1 MALTFGS
8 STTNKVD
15 CGSAASLD
23 NLPSAGTMT
32 VCGWMKPTTGA
43 TQGVV
48 AKANSTGAN
57 NGWRIIQS
65 NTNRLQ
71 MVVEALSGGETNYQ
85 SATNSV
91 TAVWTFFAAAF
102 NSANGANEKIN
113 LYLGTRAALATEV
126 SYGSRSDGASVSADA
141 TYSLE
146 IGNLTT
152 AGSFSY
158 RGSIAWV
165 GIWNTEL
172 TLAQIQALQFR
183 RRVTSGCVGFW
194 ELGYN
199 GTGTVPDW
207 SGNANAGTNTSGTVT
222 DHVPLPYRRGRGLWL
237 PPTVTAAAVYQRLY
251 RTNQSVNRASTY

>member
-1 MALTFGS
+1 
-8 STTNKVD
+8 
-15 CGSAASLD
+15 
-23 NLPSAGTMT
+23 
-32 VCGWMKPTTGA
+32 
-43 TQGVV
+43 
-48 AKANSTGAN
+48 
-57 NGWRIIQS
+57 
-65 NTNRLQ
+65 
-71 MVVEALSGGETNYQ
+71 
-85 SATNSV
+85 
-91 TAVWTFFAAAF
+91 
-102 NSANGANEKIN
+102 
-113 LYLGTRAALATEV
+113 
-126 SYGSRSDGASVSADA
+126 VSADA

-158 RGSIAWV
+158 RGSLAWV

-237 PPTVTAAAVYQRLY
+237 PPAAVAAGTTLSPGLVAALLAGQGTSLGLGIGMPDEML
-251 RTNQSVNRASTY
+251 